1 MKDILIGK
9 TIDELTQVA
18 LDNGFR
24 RFVGAQL
31 ADWIYKKR
39 VRSFDEITNLSIKAR
54 DTLAQNYEIGYAA
67 PVDVVSSND
76 GTRKYLF
83 PTKNGNHVEAVYI
96 PSQTS
101 RTLCISSQAGCRMG
115 CAFCMTGRMGFL
127 ENLTAVEIVNQIM
140 GVDESTE
147 LTNVVFMGMGEPLD
161 NMEHVLRAIEVITS
175 AWGLAWSP
183 TRITLST
190 VGMAKNLDTF
200 LRQTRVSLAVSL
212 HNPFHEER
220 LKMMPVENS
229 NAIEKTLEIVGN
241 HDFTH
246 HRRLSFEYIMFS
258 EVNDTARHADELIR
272 RLNLLKTP
280 GGGTLNEVRV
290 NLIRF
295 HQIPDSPLRGSSAE
309 TIKWFNAYL
318 NKAGILTTTRTSRGE
333 DILAACGM
341 LSASKQ

>member
-1 MKDILIGK
+1 
-9 TIDELTQVA
+9 
-18 LDNGFR
+18 
-24 RFVGAQL
+24 
-31 ADWIYKKR
+31 
-39 VRSFDEITNLSIKAR
+39 
-54 DTLAQNYEIGYAA
+54 
-67 PVDVVSSND
+67 
-76 GTRKYLF
+76 
-83 PTKNGNHVEAVYI
+83 
-96 PSQTS
+96 
-101 RTLCISSQAGCRMG
+101 
-115 CAFCMTGRMGFL
+115 
-127 ENLTAVEIVNQIM
+127 
-140 GVDESTE
+140 
-147 LTNVVFMGMGEPLD
+147 D

-190 VGMAKNLDTF
+190 VGVAKNLDAF

-258 EVNDTARHADELIR
+258 GVNDTARHADELIR

>member
-39 VRSFDEITNLSIKAR
+39 VRNFDEISNLSLRAR
-54 DTLAQNYEIGYAA
+54 QTLAEKYDIGYTA
-67 PVDVVSSND
+67 PVEVAASSD

-83 PTKNGNHVEAVYI
+83 PTPQGNHIEAVYI
-96 PSQTS
+96 PSETS

-127 ENLTAVEIVNQIM
+127 ENLTASHIVNQILA
-140 GVDESTE
+140 VDESAD

-161 NMEHVLRAIEVITS
+161 NMANVLRAIEIIT
-175 AWGLAWSP
+175 APWGLAWSP

-190 VGMAKNLDTF
+190 IGVAKNLPQF
-200 LRQTRVSLAVSL
+200 LEKTRVSLAISL
-212 HNPFHEER
+212 HNPFHDER
-220 LKMMPVENS
+220 LKMMPTENA
-229 NAIEKTLEIVGN
+229 NPIAQTLEILNG

-246 HRRLSFEYIMFS
+246 HRRLSFEYIMFDG
-258 EVNDTARHADELIR
+258 VNDTERHADELARVLGNIR
-272 RLNLLKTP
+272 SANGSVAEL
-280 GGGTLNEVRV
+280 RV

-295 HQIPDSPLRGSSAE
+295 HQIPDSELRGSSAQ
-309 TIKWFNAYL
+309 TIKWFNARL
-318 NKAGILTTTRTSRGE
+318 NQAGILTTTRTSRGE

-341 LSASKQ
+341 LSASKR